1 MLPLEKDS
9 IRFKHFF
16 EKDTR
21 RHREGPEGEFNPID
35 SIRDVFNSMYANYK
49 DKIFIKNPD
58 MEKHNLLKTSTEI
71 IQASQSSTN
80 SEVDKESQNMMSR
93 YRYIDE
99 IFAKYLEEVYKD
111 CNKEYFEFITKF
123 VILFRECIN
132 KHKDDQTGEEYS
144 TKFNADNVPDMCNEF
159 ITDFMEGYDYFGL
172 DTMELIEII
181 QHLCNWLYENKFTT
195 SKLSLV
201 S

>member
-1 MLPLEKDS
+1 
-9 IRFKHFF
+9 
-16 EKDTR
+16 
-21 RHREGPEGEFNPID
+21 
-35 SIRDVFNSMYANYK
+35 
-49 DKIFIKNPD
+49 
-58 MEKHNLLKTSTEI
+58 MEKHNLLKTATEM
-71 IQASQSSTN
+71 IQNTLSKNATSGEAHAEKDLNDIMSQF
-80 SEVDKESQNMMSR
+80 KF
-93 YRYIDE
+93 IDE
-99 IFAKYLEEVYKD
+99 IFSKYLEEVYKD

-132 KHKDDQTGEEYS
+132 KHKDEINGEEYCA
-144 TKFNADNVPDMCNEF
+144 KYNADNVPDMCNEF

>member
-1 MLPLEKDS
+1 MEAHNLFKTATDMIQNSSKNSTHGEVEKDLS
-9 IRFKHFF
+9 
-16 EKDTR
+16 
-21 RHREGPEGEFNPID
+21 N
-35 SIRDVFNSMYANYK
+35 M
-49 DKIFIKNPD
+49 
-58 MEKHNLLKTSTEI
+58 
-71 IQASQSSTN
+71 SQ
-80 SEVDKESQNMMSR
+80 
-93 YRYIDE
+93 YRIIDE
-99 IFAKYLEEVYKD
+99 IFSKYLEEVYRD

-132 KHKDDQTGEEYS
+132 KHKDDSTGEEYS
-144 TKFNADNVPDMCNEF
+144 TKSNADNVPDMCNEF

-172 DTMELIEII
+172 DTMELIDII

>member
-1 MLPLEKDS
+1 MEKDS

-16 EKDTR
+16 EKETR
-21 RHREGPEGEFNPID
+21 KRREGTEGDFNPID
-35 SIRDVFNSMYANYK
+35 SVRDVFSSMYQHYK
-49 DKIFIKNPD
+49 DRIFTKNPVI
-58 MEKHNLLKTSTEI
+58 ENHNLLKTVTEM
-71 IQASQSSTN
+71 IQNSSKNSTN
-80 SEVDKESQNMMSR
+80 GEGEKDQNVMLQ
-93 YRYIDE
+93 YKFIDE
-99 IFAKYLEEVYKD
+99 IFSKYLEEAYRE

-132 KHKDDQTGEEYS
+132 KHKDDNTGEEYS

-159 ITDFMEGYDYFGL
+159 ITDFMEGFDYFGL
-172 DTMELIEII
+172 DTMELIDII
-181 QHLCNWLYENKFTT
+181 QHFCNWLYENKFTT